1 MGLIYFSSQSR
12 ARRILGRTERLGTNQ
27 QRSAEDWKLMLW
39 SRESLSSVVLLQ
51 KLRKNSLSLVW
62 YLQRSRCLKRD
73 CFFIVQCWYFPMP
86 LDQSE
91 RKCTINLN
99 TLPDDV
105 LFAILRYCDTRSLSV
120 LSRVCRNLYRVARDD
135 SIWKRIALGYINV
148 HPSDR
153 K

>member
-1 MGLIYFSSQSR
+1 
-12 ARRILGRTERLGTNQ
+12 
-27 QRSAEDWKLMLW
+27 
-39 SRESLSSVVLLQ
+39 
-51 KLRKNSLSLVW
+51 
-62 YLQRSRCLKRD
+62 
-73 CFFIVQCWYFPMP
+73 MP

-153 K
+153 KCGFNWKELCRVSWKLDTWILAKDRGVIKFKCNLMPWIQLGRPQQLYVAQAADVVLYQNNNAPRDNHHGNP